1 MKFEHVIYY
10 DVGMPFDEIYAM
22 YEQLTQTH
30 GNNFLFLPSLCQ
42 YKEFSLEEMEQVYEM
57 MGKILEEAKNDNKKI
72 AEH

>member
-1 MKFEHVIYY
+1 
-10 DVGMPFDEIYAM
+10 MPFDEVYAM

-42 YKEFSLEEMEQVYEM
+42 YNEFSLEEMEQVYEK

-72 AEH
+72 TEH